1 MIRGGKMPPSGIPL
15 PAIRGRQGDREY
27 FIVSVPNAIY
37 LDFFTPLMDPEEPK
51 EERAQRNL
59 DTKRPKVIGEYI
71 LKNRSDYV
79 LPTVVYAVEDGYT
92 FTPDSEGSSTGVLLI
107 PEGTNLRCLDG
118 QHRRAGLAYAKGE
131 DSEILEDFSSVLIY
145 VEPDIQRRRQMF
157 SDMNSTTV
165 KVGKAVN
172 ISFDSRDPFARASVR
187 LSQDHPRFGGRFQDH
202 TGRVTPNSELWFAL
216 SAIYFSLQHL
226 YSGPSGRIRDYDQFK
241 EDDLVA
247 NGTQFLDLLWE
258 FRPEFSDVA
267 TNKVSAEEMR
277 KQSILFWGVGIRALA
292 SAIYLCQDKANR
304 YGSLHEYGS
313 AIRAIDFSP
322 SNPRWAEVGFILPG
336 KTTPIDRY
344 KPRQDAA
351 EEIAELISKDK

>member
-1 MIRGGKMPPSGIPL
+1 MPPSGVLL

-59 DTKRPKVIGEYI
+59 DTKRPKAIGEYI

-79 LPTVVYAVEDGYT
+79 MPTVVYAVEDQCT
-92 FTPDSEGSSTGVLLI
+92 FTPDKEGSSTGLLLI

-118 QHRRAGLAYAKGE
+118 QHRRAGMAYAKNE
-131 DSEILEDFSSVLIY
+131 DPDILEDHSSVLIY
-145 VEPDIQRRRQMF
+145 VESDIQRRRQMF

-187 LSQDHPRFGGRFQDH
+187 LSQDHPKFGGRFQDH

-226 YSGPSGRIRDYDQFK
+226 YAGPSGRIRDYDQFK
-241 EDDLVA
+241 VDELVA
-247 NGTQFLDLLWE
+247 HGNQFFDMLWE
-258 FRPEFSDVA
+258 FRSEFSDVA
-267 TNKVSAEEMR
+267 SNKITAEEMR
-277 KQSILFWGVGIRALA
+277 KQSILFWGVGMRALA
-292 SAIYLCQDKANR
+292 AAIYLNQDKANR
-304 YGSLHEYGS
+304 YGDLKEYGP

-322 SNPRWAEVGFILPG
+322 STPRWAEVGFILPG

-351 EEIAELISKDK
+351 EEIAELISKAK